1 MRVLWSHPISKS
13 HPALNGRKARG
24 FTLPEM
30 MVTLAIF
37 SIVVL
42 GVVSVNLFG
51 MRMIEL
57 TEPKMLADA
66 EARRFLDEF
75 VRDVR
80 EARNVILMNGT
91 TPSSEGDLLQL
102 EYRAASDDLTTY
114 ITYELDA
121 AFQELIRYETDE
133 NGVSSPARLVA
144 SGIANTGIFRRE
156 ISGALGDLTSNQVP
170 LANLDSGRSVIAL
183 QLVYSRLHPTH
194 YEVGPHQRFKSFT
207 LRTKVAYRVR

>member
-1 MRVLWSHPISKS
+1 MPHMRFDR
-13 HPALNGRKARG
+13 ALPNAAQQREERG

-37 SIVVL
+37 SMVVL

-57 TEPKMLADA
+57 TEPKMLVDA

-80 EARNVILMNGT
+80 EASNVTILNGT

-102 EYRAASDDLTTY
+102 EYWHEAGGGFSTNFT
-114 ITYELDA
+114 TYELDP
-121 AFQELIRYETDE
+121 AFEELIRYETDE
-133 NGVSSPARLVA
+133 NNVSQPARLVA
-144 SGIANTGIFRRE
+144 SGIANTGVFRRE
-156 ISGALGDLTSNQVP
+156 VHAVRDHLGTNEIP
-170 LANLDSGRSVIAL
+170 LAELGQGRSVIAL
-183 QLVYSRLHPTH
+183 NLEFSRLHPTE
-194 YEVGPHQRFKSFT
+194 YQVGPDQRFKSYT
-207 LRTKVAYRVR
+207 LRTKVAFRVR